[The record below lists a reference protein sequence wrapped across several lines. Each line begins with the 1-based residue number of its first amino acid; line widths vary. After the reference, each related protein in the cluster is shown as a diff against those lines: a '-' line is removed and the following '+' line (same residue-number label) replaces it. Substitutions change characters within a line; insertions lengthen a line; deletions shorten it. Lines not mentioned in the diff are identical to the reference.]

1 MELPCASFHPN
12 ELLTR
17 ETVLLAGRDTTA
29 AALSFTFQELSMQ
42 PSIVAKLRRE
52 ILERVGPTRRPTY
65 DDIKNMTYLQHI
77 INETLRKYPLVGAN
91 VRYALQDTTLPHGG
105 GPDGFQPVAILK
117 GHAVVYSS
125 IYMQRDARLFPPPS
139 TEFPNVMEYSPE
151 RWDHWTPKAWHY
163 LPFVS

>member
-1 MELPCASFHPN
+1 
-12 ELLTR
+12 
-17 ETVLLAGRDTTA
+17 
-29 AALSFTFQELSMQ
+29 MQ
-42 PSIVAKLRRE
+42 PSIVAKIRRE

-65 DDIKNMTYLQHI
+65 DDIKKMTYLQHVM
-77 INETLRKYPLVGAN
+77 NETLRKYPPVGAN
-91 VRYALQDTTLPHGG
+91 VRYALQDTTIPHGG

-139 TEFPNVMEYSPE
+139 AEFPNVMEYCPE
-151 RWDHWTPKAWHY
+151 RWDHWIPKAWHY